1 MSEIKINLPSTS
13 FPMKANLPAKEPEI
27 IKFWEEINLYQE
39 LRSKSKGRDKF
50 ILHDGPPYANGHI
63 HIGTALNKI
72 LKDIVV
78 RFNQMMGK
86 DAPYVPGWDCHGL
99 PIEWKVEEEYKKKGK
114 NKDTIPVNEFR
125 EECRQFAASWIE
137 IQKKEFNRLGVNGDW
152 KNHYTTMS
160 KSSEAQIAREISKF
174 IINGGL
180 YRGFKPV
187 LWSVVE
193 TTALADAEVEYYD
206 HTSNTIYTKFLIKS
220 GPEKFMNSSV
230 VIWTTT
236 PWTIPCNRALAFN
249 NKINYSIIK
258 INNNEKIIIAEKLV
272 DKVLVDCK
280 ITNFEIVES
289 FSGSELKNIICN
301 HPFKEIGYTFD
312 VPMLDGNFVNL
323 EQGTGIVH
331 CAPSHGPDDYY
342 LCLNNN
348 IQAFDTIDDKGH
360 YTKNII
366 KFAGTHI
373 FKADDIIINELTNSN
388 SLLGKGKL
396 KHSYPHSWRSKAP
409 LVHRATPQWFISM
422 ETNKLRQKSL
432 TAIVNTKFYPAVGQN
447 RLRSMIETRP
457 DWCVSRQRVWGVPLP
472 IFISKK
478 TGKPLADEKVLEG
491 IAKIFEEEGSDSWF
505 IRKPQDFL
513 GKDYNAKDYEQVRDI
528 VEVWFDSG
536 STHSYVLDKRP
547 ELTWPANLYLE
558 GSDQHRGWFHS
569 SLLESCGTKGTA
581 PFQNILCH
589 GFVVDG
595 KGQKMSKSLGN
606 VVMPEEVIKNFGA
619 DILRLWV
626 VASDYS
632 EDLKIDKAILNQHAE
647 SYRRIRN
654 TLRFLLGNLNDKLL
668 NDDFTK
674 IDYSNL
680 SSLEKYILLQVYEL
694 DLRFRDYINSYNFHK
709 IYVELLNFCTLDLSA
724 FYFDIKKDI
733 LYCDS
738 ENSLRRN
745 KCLEVLNVLTN
756 FLLKWF
762 SPILAF
768 TSEEAYQVIKNKN
781 YKSIHLQDF
790 PIIPST
796 WNNSEVKNK
805 WIGIK
810 KVKQVVNAAIE
821 DIRNTK
827 IIGSSLEANVIV
839 YLKEEYLNL
848 IKEEDLS
855 EIFICSEA
863 KAEPLI
869 NQSNLF
875 SLKDIEGVA
884 VKIVKAKGQKCP
896 RCWNILEKTC
906 SRDVCGLK
914 N

>member
-1 MSEIKINLPSTS
+1 
-13 FPMKANLPAKEPEI
+13 
-27 IKFWEEINLYQE
+27 
-39 LRSKSKGRDKF
+39 
-50 ILHDGPPYANGHI
+50 
-63 HIGTALNKI
+63 
-72 LKDIVV
+72 
-78 RFNQMMGK
+78 
-86 DAPYVPGWDCHGL
+86 
-99 PIEWKVEEEYKKKGK
+99 
-114 NKDTIPVNEFR
+114 
-125 EECRQFAASWIE
+125 
-137 IQKKEFNRLGVNGDW
+137 
-152 KNHYTTMS
+152 
-160 KSSEAQIAREISKF
+160 
-174 IINGGL
+174 
-180 YRGFKPV
+180 
-187 LWSVVE
+187 
-193 TTALADAEVEYYD
+193 
-206 HTSNTIYTKFLIKS
+206 
-220 GPEKFMNSSV
+220 
-230 VIWTTT
+230 
-236 PWTIPCNRALAFN
+236 
-249 NKINYSIIK
+249 
-258 INNNEKIIIAEKLV
+258 
-272 DKVLVDCK
+272 
-280 ITNFEIVES
+280 
-289 FSGSELKNIICN
+289 
-301 HPFKEIGYTFD
+301 
-312 VPMLDGNFVNL
+312 
-323 EQGTGIVH
+323 
-331 CAPSHGPDDYY
+331 
-342 LCLNNN
+342 
-348 IQAFDTIDDKGH
+348 
-360 YTKNII
+360 
-366 KFAGTHI
+366 
-373 FKADDIIINELTNSN
+373 
-388 SLLGKGKL
+388 
-396 KHSYPHSWRSKAP
+396 
-409 LVHRATPQWFISM
+409 
-422 ETNKLRQKSL
+422 
-432 TAIVNTKFYPAVGQN
+432 
-447 RLRSMIETRP
+447 MIETRP

-632 EDLKIDKAILNQHAE
+632 EDLKIDKAILN
-647 SYRRIRN
+647 
-654 TLRFLLGNLNDKLL
+654 
-668 NDDFTK
+668 
-674 IDYSNL
+674 
-680 SSLEKYILLQVYEL
+680 EKYILLQVYEL

-884 VKIVKAKGQKCP
+884 AKIVKAKGQKCP
-896 RCWNILEKTC
+896 RCWKILEKTC